1 MLTNGRGSVSDDE
14 NMEPRSVRH
23 RRGRPKVVRSLML
36 AVMLSVTP
44 LVAFAGPAS
53 AAPAPSCVHAKN
65 EGHFWTNHV
74 HVANRCRSW
83 QRVKVILR
91 YYPDGGCVQL
101 APGRSFTHSHKA
113 GKFDGLRRC

>member
-1 MLTNGRGSVSDDE
+1 MLMNGRPSVSDDE
-14 NMEPRSVRH
+14 NMEPRSGRQ
-23 RRGRPKVVRSLML
+23 RRERPKVVRSLML
-36 AVMLSVTP
+36 AVLLSVTP
-44 LVAFAGPAS
+44 LVAFAGPAK
-53 AAPAPSCVHAKN
+53 AATAPSCVHAKN
-65 EGHFWTNHV
+65 EGHLLRNHV

-101 APGRSFTHSHKA
+101 APGRSFTHSHQS